1 MDILVVVGGIELGV
15 RMVNARSS
23 RVLNAQINTIRNVWN
38 VKTITKLIVTAAR
51 AYSEISD

>member
-38 VKTITKLIVTAAR
+38 VKTITKFIVTAAR